1 MFRVLLG
8 FMVWDVW
15 DFRGLEV
22 YGLGFGCQVTLN
34 SKSENLNP
42 ETSNLKPN
50 PETYKPKSSAFWG
63 FSCCLADGH
72 RRCVQEP
79 GTEPIS
85 LEDEARLKGV
95 SGLGVFLGPQ

>member
-63 FSCCLADGH
+63 FSCCLADGR

-95 SGLGVFLGPQ
+95 